1 MMNIYFD
8 LLFLGV
14 LIVGYYL
21 GHKTG
26 IIGSLFYVFS
36 GFVGM
41 VIVQR
46 FGHQFSAPAAAVFA
60 VVVIGFIVVGMVCR
74 KIFNWIFLSLFDRLF
89 GGMLGIALAIIV
101 MANVLVI
108 NDNFKGQDKVYTAV
122 VQSLSYRYVLTPW
135 QIFVPSFPE
144 MRTLN
149 SSAYVSRVIRACG
162 FKTERVELEIRG
174 SHEKVKKMADD
185 VYYNNK

>member
-26 IIGSLFYVFS
+26 IIGSLFYLFS

-46 FGHQFSAPAAAVFA
+46 FGHQFPVSAPAVFA
-60 VVVIGFIVVGMVCR
+60 VAVVGFIVVGLVLR
-74 KIFNWIFLSLFDRLF
+74 KIFNWVFLNLFDRLF
-89 GGMLGIALAIIV
+89 GGMLGIALAVIV
-101 MANVLVI
+101 MVNVLVI
-108 NDNFKGQDKVYTAV
+108 NDNFKGQDKVHTAV
-122 VQSLSYRYVLTPW
+122 IGSLSYRYVLTPW
-135 QIFVPSFPE
+135 QVFVPSFPE
-144 MRTLN
+144 MRTLT
-149 SSAYVSRVIRACG
+149 SSEYVLRVVRACG
-162 FKTERVELEIRG
+162 FKTEKVEGEIRG
-174 SHEKVKKMADD
+174 SHEKVKKMLDSA
-185 VYYNNK
+185 YNNK